1 MSYTFIINKNSYV
14 CLDCHIGFDT
24 ETKELAFFIDNSTE
38 EDKNF
43 FLLHKNEFKLSL
55 IEEPLCYF
63 VLEFDNRFFAFG
75 IEKNDVLIDFFN
87 KHELEIGFAFKD
99 SQKELI
105 QELCFTVD
113 Y

>member
-1 MSYTFIINKNSYV
+1 MPYTFIMNKNSYV

-24 ETKELAFFIDNSTE
+24 ETKELAFFIDKFTE
-38 EDKNF
+38 EEKEF

-55 IEEPLCYF
+55 IKDPLYYF
-63 VLEFDNRFFAFG
+63 VLESNNRFFAFG
-75 IEKNDVLIDFFN
+75 IEKNDLLIDFFN
-87 KHELEIGFAFKD
+87 NHELEIGFAFKN
-99 SQKELI
+99 SKKKLI